1 MKRVYLAIGL
11 LITAVALCVA
21 SLLYQQT
28 RIDRLLGQVD
38 TLENAYEKGQTEVC
52 IRQAEQ
58 LAEAYE
64 RCARLF
70 SCFMSHNELNDS
82 LDSVVTLAACLKED
96 NPEEFLL
103 ELAKFRQ
110 QLIYMRQI
118 EVPHISNIL

>member
-11 LITAVALCVA
+11 LVTTVTLCVVT
-21 SLLYQQT
+21 LFYQQT
-28 RIDRLLGQVD
+28 QIDRLLGQAD
-38 TLENAYEKGQTEVC
+38 TLEEAYEKGQTQTC
-52 IRQAEQ
+52 IQQAEQ
-58 LAEAYE
+58 LAHSYE
-64 RCARLF
+64 HCTRLF

-118 EVPHISNIL
+118 EAPHIRNIL